1 MRKEKAGGPA
11 FYFIPVLDLKLI
23 STLAESLSVVSD
35 PPLVLID
42 GVVVGPG
49 VVLTG
54 VVAVPDWVDEAGE
67 VVVGVTVVP
76 VLLLPSSWFEVEGVV
91 VLLPRLS

>member
-1 MRKEKAGGPA
+1 M
-11 FYFIPVLDLKLI
+11 I

-35 PPLVLID
+35 APLVLID

-76 VLLLPSSWFEVEGVV
+76 VLLPDLPSSWFEVEGVV